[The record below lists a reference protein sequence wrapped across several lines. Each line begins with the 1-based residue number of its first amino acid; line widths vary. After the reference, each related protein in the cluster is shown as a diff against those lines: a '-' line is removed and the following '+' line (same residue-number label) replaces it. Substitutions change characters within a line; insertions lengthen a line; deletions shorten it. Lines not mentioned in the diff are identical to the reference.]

1 MVIKVAAAV
10 IAGLGLGLSGL
21 AQAQSV
27 EDRLDRIENLLGNQ
41 VLMEQLQ
48 QMEQIR
54 LELSEIRELVENQD
68 HELDMIKQR
77 QRNLYQDMDRRLHDL
92 EAGGGSSSSSNGNAA
107 SFSAPVAPPVSVS
120 ASPVSPPVSTAQ
132 VNKPVDNQ
140 ADAGAAAADSDG
152 RLAYGQAFNLLKEGR
167 YQQAIMA
174 FRDFMQ
180 RYPESKY
187 TANAQYWLAEANY
200 VSRDYKTALD
210 EFQLILSKFPESNK
224 VQGAELKIGY
234 TYYEMND
241 WASAR
246 TVLESVKTRYPNT
259 TVARKAEERLQRMKR
274 EGR

>member
-1 MVIKVAAAV
+1 MQIKVAASV
-10 IAGLGLGLSGL
+10 IAGLCLGLSGL
-21 AQAQSV
+21 ANADSV
-27 EDRLDRIENLLGNQ
+27 EDRLQRIENLLGNQ
-41 VLMEQLQ
+41 VMMEQLQ

-77 QRNLYQDMDRRLHDL
+77 QRNLYQDMDRRLHEL
-92 EAGGGSSSSSNGNAA
+92 EAGGGSGSA
-107 SFSAPVAPPVSVS
+107 SIAPVERPVSPMASPVLPPVSMAQAKTS
-120 ASPVSPPVSTAQ
+120 PDNQPQTMPVSPDSA
-132 VNKPVDNQ
+132 
-140 ADAGAAAADSDG
+140 ADADG

-180 RYPESKY
+180 RYPQSKY

-200 VSRDYKTALD
+200 VSRDYKAALN
-210 EFQLILSKFPESNK
+210 EFQAILAKFPESNK

-246 TVLESVKTRYPNT
+246 TALETVKTRYPNT
-259 TVARKAEERLQRMKR
+259 TVARKADERLQRMTR